1 MSVKPIVGR
10 KGRLKGKTADPTV
23 SKCDFRCPQ
32 CFFLTLACEKSY
44 ILEDCPAH
52 NTVQNCTAI
61 PLMVEAEIIK
71 HISIINFPGAGF
83 IKISEQEVVSAALTN
98 FLN

>member
-1 MSVKPIVGR
+1 M
-10 KGRLKGKTADPTV
+10 
-23 SKCDFRCPQ
+23 
-32 CFFLTLACEKSY
+32 
-44 ILEDCPAH
+44 
-52 NTVQNCTAI
+52 QNCTAI